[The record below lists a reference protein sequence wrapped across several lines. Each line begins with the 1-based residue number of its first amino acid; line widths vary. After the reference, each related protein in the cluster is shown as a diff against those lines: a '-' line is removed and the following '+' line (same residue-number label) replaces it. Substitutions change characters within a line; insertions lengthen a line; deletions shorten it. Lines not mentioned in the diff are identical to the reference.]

1 MLMDR
6 TIEEMQLMWGLK
18 DELEKLKT
26 KFSNLQLFLKDMGS
40 AKHADKRGQVNDWVL
55 KVKDAAYVADD
66 IIDDYDYEIIRREH
80 EQKERF
86 VKQFKDFFTRNNSIV
101 FRIRMSRR
109 VRDALAMFDEL
120 DKNAQ
125 NMGLKQLQITADGI
139 AGTSANNDEGSDIL
153 SEARRHASANAAEFV
168 GRNDEMKKLI
178 EIMCSPSNEEA
189 HISTVAIRGIG
200 GLGKT
205 TFARCLY
212 DSKDIEAH
220 FEKKLWI
227 TVSDNFTILRILNE
241 MLEYVTSNKGNLS
254 NIDAIINK
262 LQENLKNKKYLLVL
276 DDVWCDN
283 QELWSSLKNALQRI
297 GGLPGCLILITTRL
311 IEVTTGSQAVY
322 THSLRELSEGEGW
335 ALLKQR
341 ALVGVTYPNISE
353 FEEIGKRIV
362 EKCKGVPLAIKAIGG
377 ILQSKQLPSE
387 WELIEKSE
395 IWDLPQNDEN
405 QILPSLRLTFDHLP
419 YPSLKQCFAYC
430 PAFCP
435 RGSLMEKDEL
445 VDIWLAQGFLDGSE
459 IKSLTMEE
467 IGEKYLMVLLNYSLL
482 DEVKE
487 VDDRDYILARLA
499 LLETRSSRY
508 KMHDL
513 VYDLAVDVS
522 GKDLLFWKLN
532 GRQKIDSCRHLVID
546 KKDIEALSNIPIT
559 KTLMKLRTISNG
571 LPHNV
576 LAHAKYLHT
585 LSVDGCKIKELPSSI
600 GLLTHL
606 RFLSLSDNPIKT
618 LPDSIRKLY
627 LLQTLRLLKCY
638 NMEVLPAILYRLTN
652 LIHIP
657 TTSSMLASRGLQ
669 ELTNLHTLPRLSLGD
684 DEDGWSIDELGGL
697 HKLMGEIHISGLERV
712 KTKEN
717 ARKADLAG
725 KAKVSSIT
733 LDWVRNRDEIS
744 GGSFDE
750 DVLDGLQPHPN
761 ITSLE
766 LRHFFG
772 LMFPSWMMRMAVV
785 SEGGSSSL
793 LKNLTSLKLLNC
805 SRCQRLPTLGHL
817 PCLKYLV
824 LRRLKVESIG
834 NDFYGAPLNQ
844 SNNKVHR
851 VSFPSLT
858 ELEIS
863 EFYSLKT
870 WVLPSTG
877 EETIVFPLL
886 DVIRLI
892 YCPELET
899 IPALDYFQSLKT
911 LKLYKVGIRSLEI
924 TKQNPSSMLSPE
936 VNLKLETLEI
946 SYCEKLV
953 SIPRELQF
961 DAPLK
966 TMIVRDCPAL
976 TSLSN
981 LFIGRCEKRAS
992 LATFTIEGRTP
1003 DFNNRSVN
1011 HVSFPSLIELQ
1022 ITGCTAL
1029 KTCVLSPS
1037 ADATN
1042 VFPRLEVLQ
1051 VRDCPELET
1060 LPTLNFQ
1067 SLKKVEIINLGI
1079 RSFSIASPTA
1089 NMKLEILEIYKC
1101 EKLVSLPSE
1110 LQFAASLKNLTVSD
1124 CPALT
1129 SFPNDLFHGL
1139 ASLSE
1144 LCIWTCEKLV
1154 SLPSELQLAAS
1165 LKDIF
1170 VSGCPALTSL
1180 PNDLFN
1186 GLAALSVLSICGCE
1200 ALSNIPTSLE
1210 KCVSLETLI
1219 ILDCPSI
1226 KGPTPD
1232 FSKLKGLNTI
1242 FKAGNSIKLMISLLK
1257 AVQHLPNLTTLRIAG
1272 FNDEEEQEL
1281 YYSDVSPIQQNQ
1293 SLRELFF
1300 KGSPNIK
1307 SLPQQLQLLTQIKS
1321 LWILDFDDLEELP
1334 EWVGRLS
1341 SLEELRLIRCEK
1353 LKDIPSKEVF
1363 LQMTRLRELRI
1374 SDCPI
1379 LAESCVKDVGSD
1391 WTKISHI
1398 PFIKI
1403 NDEVIQNME

>member
-1 MLMDR
+1 MAEKAALSLATDAAKAIGQLLMDR

-26 KFSNLQLFLKDMGS
+26 KFSNLQLFLKDIES

-55 KVKDAAYVADD
+55 RVKDAAYVADD

-125 NMGLKQLQITADGI
+125 NMGLKQLQITAGGI

-153 SEARRHASANAAEFV
+153 SQARRHASASAAEFV
-168 GRNDEMKKLI
+168 GREEEMKKLI
-178 EIMCSPSNEEA
+178 EIMCRPSNEEA

-283 QELWSSLKNALQRI
+283 QELWSSLKNALERI

-311 IEVTTGSQAVY
+311 KEVTTGSQAVY
-322 THSLRELSEGEGW
+322 THSLRELSQGEGW

-377 ILQSKQLPSE
+377 ILISKRIPSD
-387 WELIEKSE
+387 WESIEKSE

-419 YPSLKQCFAYC
+419 SPAIKQCFAYC
-430 PAFCP
+430 PAFCHKG
-435 RGSLMEKDEL
+435 RWMQKDKL
-445 VDIWLAQGFLDGSE
+445 VDIWLAQGFLHGSE
-459 IKSLTMEE
+459 IKNLTMEE
-467 IGEKYLMVLLNYSLL
+467 IGKKYLMVLLNYSLL
-482 DEVKE
+482 DEVKGVE
-487 VDDRDYILARLA
+487 QVYM
-499 LLETRSSRY
+499 
-508 KMHDL
+508 MHDL

-522 GKDLLFWKLN
+522 GKDLLFWKPN
-532 GRQKIDSCRHLVID
+532 DHQQIDSCRHLVID
-546 KKDIEALSNIPIT
+546 TKDVEALSNIPIT
-559 KTLMKLRTISNG
+559 KTLIKLRTISYG

-576 LAHAKYLHT
+576 LIHAKYLRT
-585 LSVDGCKIKELPSSI
+585 LSVDGCDIKELPSSI
-600 GLLTHL
+600 GLLKHL
-606 RFLSLSDNPIKT
+606 RFLSLSGNPIET
-618 LPDSIRKLY
+618 LPDSIGKLY
-627 LLQTLRLLKCY
+627 LLQTLRLLGCDSMK
-638 NMEVLPAILYRLTN
+638 VLPKVLYRLTN

-657 TTSSMLASRGLQ
+657 TTTPMIASQGLR
-669 ELTNLHTLPRLSLGD
+669 ELTNLHTLPHLALGD

-697 HKLMGEIHISGLERV
+697 HKLMGEIHISGLEHV

-725 KAKVSSIT
+725 KAKVSNIT
-733 LDWVRNRDEIS
+733 LAWSRYREEIS
-744 GGSFDE
+744 GGSYDE

-766 LRHFFG
+766 LQNFFG
-772 LMFPSWMMRMAVV
+772 LKFPSWMARMAVV
-785 SEGGSSSL
+785 SEGGSPL
-793 LKNLTSLKLLNC
+793 PLKNLTSLKLLNC
-805 SRCQRLPTLGHL
+805 SRCERLLTLGHL

-834 NDFYGAPLNQ
+834 IDFYGAPLNE
-844 SNNKVHR
+844 SNNKVNR
-851 VSFPSLT
+851 VSFLSLT

-863 EFYSLKT
+863 DFKSLKT

-886 DVIRLI
+886 DVIKLED
-892 YCPELET
+892 CPELET

-911 LKLYKVGIRSLEI
+911 LQLSNVGIQSLEI

-936 VNLKLETLEI
+936 VNLKLQTLEI
-946 SYCEKLV
+946 DECENLM
-953 SIPRELQF
+953 SLPSELQF
-961 DAPLK
+961 AGSLQ

-1003 DFNNRSVN
+1003 DFSNSSVN

-1022 ITGCTAL
+1022 ITGCKAL
-1029 KTCVLSPS
+1029 KTCVLPPS

-1042 VFPRLEVLQ
+1042 VFPRLEVLE
-1051 VRDCPELET
+1051 VINCPELET
-1060 LPTLNFQ
+1060 LPTLNSQ
-1067 SLKKVEIINLGI
+1067 SLKKVEIKNLGI

-1110 LQFAASLKNLTVSD
+1110 LQFAASLKTMKVRS
-1124 CPALT
+1124 
-1129 SFPNDLFHGL
+1129 
-1139 ASLSE
+1139 
-1144 LCIWTCEKLV
+1144 
-1154 SLPSELQLAAS
+1154 
-1165 LKDIF
+1165 
-1170 VSGCPALTSL
+1170 CPALTSL
-1180 PNDLFN
+1180 PNNLFN
-1186 GLAALSVLSICGCE
+1186 GLASLSDLRISRCK
-1200 ALSNIPTSLE
+1200 ALSNIPSSLE
-1210 KCVSLETLI
+1210 KCTSLAMLMI
-1219 ILDCPSI
+1219 GDCPSI
-1226 KGPTPD
+1226 KDPTPD
-1232 FSKLKGLNTI
+1232 FSKLKGL
-1242 FKAGNSIKLMISLLK
+1242 KELSKSGNPIKLMISMFK
-1257 AVQHLPNLTTLRIAG
+1257 AVEHLPNLTNLTTGG
-1272 FNDEEEQEL
+1272 FSDEEEQEL
-1281 YYSDVSPIQQNQ
+1281 YFSDVSPILQNQ
-1293 SLRELFF
+1293 SLRKLIL

-1307 SLPQQLQLLTQIKS
+1307 SLPEQLQLLTQIKY
-1321 LWILDFDDLEELP
+1321 LWIWDFDDLEELP

-1341 SLEELRLIRCEK
+1341 SLEVLWLIQCKK

-1363 LQMTRLRELRI
+1363 LQMTRLRELDI

-1379 LAESCVKDVGSD
+1379 LAESCDKDNGSD

-1398 PFIKI
+1398 PSIEI
-1403 NDEVIQNME
+1403 L